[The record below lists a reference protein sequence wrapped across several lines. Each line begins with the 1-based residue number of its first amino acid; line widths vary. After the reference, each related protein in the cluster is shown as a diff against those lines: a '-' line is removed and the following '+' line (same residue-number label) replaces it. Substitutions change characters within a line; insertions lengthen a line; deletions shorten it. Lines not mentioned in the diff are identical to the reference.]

1 MFDRPL
7 KILFVSSEVVP
18 FAKTGGLADV
28 AGSLPK
34 ALATV
39 VDHGL
44 AHHDVRVVMPRY
56 KMIEEARYLS
66 DFPVWFADQNH
77 EAIIRQREIEAH
89 FQGTHQTIPV
99 YMIDNY
105 HYYYR
110 DGIYVFDDEAERF
123 GFFCKAVLELLPRLG
138 WQPDVIHCNDWQTGP
153 IPLFLK
159 THYRGNPFYHRTA
172 TVFTIHNLQYQ
183 GNFPKEVLG
192 ILGLGMEYYRP
203 EELEFYGMVSF
214 MKAGILYAD
223 VLSTVSRTYAREIQ
237 TAEYGQRMEGVLRQR
252 SHELYGIINGINYHE
267 FDPKNDPRLHRNYDA
282 AGAEHKKENKYA
294 LQREMNLPVR
304 DVPVLGLI
312 SRLVDQKGLDLVAEI
327 IDELM
332 RLDLQ
337 LVVLGTGDRHYEEM
351 FREMK
356 TRYPQKIGV
365 HIGFNAV
372 LAQRIYAG
380 SDMFL
385 MPSRFEPCGLGQ
397 LISLR
402 YGTIPIVRET
412 GGLAD
417 TVTEYDPATGDGN
430 GFSFRDY
437 DGRALYSAIA
447 RALKLYREGRG
458 AWDRLV
464 RNAMEMDFSWARSAV
479 EYLQLYREA
488 IEKVGARRGVHIA

>member
-44 AHHDVRVVMPRY
+44 PHHDVRVAMPRY
-56 KMIEEARYLS
+56 KMIEDARYVT
-66 DFPVWFADQNH
+66 DFPVWFADKNH
-77 EAIIRQREIEAH
+77 EAIIRRREIEAQ
-89 FQGTHQTIPV
+89 FQGAHDTVLV

-105 HYYYR
+105 QYYYR
-110 DGIYVFDDEAERF
+110 DGIYAFDDEAERF
-123 GFFCKAVLELLPRLG
+123 GFFCKAVLEMLPRLG
-138 WQPDVIHCNDWQTGP
+138 WQPDVIHCNDWQCGP

-159 THYRGNPFYHRTA
+159 THYRGDPFFSRIA

-183 GNFPKEVLG
+183 GNYPKGVLPM
-192 ILGLGMEYYRP
+192 LGLGKEHFRP
-203 EELEFYGMVSF
+203 EELEFYGSVSF
-214 MKAGILYAD
+214 MKAGIKYAD

-237 TAEYGQRMEGVLRQR
+237 TPEYGQRMEGVLRQR
-252 SHELYGIINGINYHE
+252 AHELYGIVNGINYHE
-267 FDPKNDPRLHRNYDA
+267 FNPKTDPRLHRNYDA
-282 AGAEHKKENKYA
+282 DHWEHKKENKYT
-294 LQREMNLPVR
+294 LQREVNLPVR
-304 DVPVLGLI
+304 DVPVIGLI
-312 SRLVDQKGLDLVAEI
+312 TRLVDQKGLDLIAEI
-327 IDELM
+327 SEELM
-332 RLDLQ
+332 RLDIQ
-337 LVVLGTGDRHYEEM
+337 LVVLGKGDKYYEDM

-356 TRYPQKIGV
+356 VRHPGKIAA
-365 HIGFNAV
+365 HIGFNVV

-417 TVTEYDPATGDGN
+417 TVSEYDPATGGGN
-430 GFSFRDY
+430 GFVFKEY
-437 DGRALYSAIA
+437 DARALYSAIA
-447 RALKLYREGRG
+447 RALKLCREDHQ
-458 AWDRLV
+458 AWGRLV

-479 EYLQLYREA
+479 EYLQLYRDA
-488 IEKVGARRGVHIA
+488 MEKAGEERGIRIA